1 MQIAR
6 NSAKPAGR
14 LNNLKGVKEAVNLR
28 KIQLSLLIAL
38 LAQTVYPDA
47 TYAQPLKRPAP
58 LSGKIAATKGGEQAT
73 LLPRRTWQK
82 AVVQQDLKAGDILRT
97 NAAGTLAIVFAD
109 GTQVRLGRNTV
120 MVVRLVS
127 KSGPSRLSLQ
137 RGRAW
142 GRSPRKRSNL
152 SIDTPSATAAIRGTE
167 WALTADEDSSQLQV
181 FSGAVELS
189 NDAGSLT
196 LQGGQAATVLRGQ
209 APTRTVLVNPTGREQ
224 MLYFV
229 NLASGLDMLSN
240 QNEEFTRARQY
251 VAEGDWEAASNLF
264 DDLARA
270 DDPADRAAG
279 AYGRYIAA
287 VQLGETPAPPT
298 MDATA
303 ESFLTRALIAAFDGD
318 LQASKRIAEEGLA
331 TFPDTAPLYQVKAD
345 VEALLGEPD
354 TAIATIA
361 SARASFPANLA
372 LAIREA
378 DLLRDYRG
386 SPKAARDLVQPIL
399 IADPDNFL
407 ARKSQAKNWMAIG
420 GMKEAARLVT
430 QALIA
435 RPYDAELVSMRAQ
448 ILLEQN
454 KLSAAKVEIDK
465 AMAMDAGNALAG
477 NALAQ
482 YWRRKDRQDEA
493 LAASLAAS
501 ADNPD
506 YGLGFLGLAQVQ
518 LELGEPGLAEQQLD
532 TADRLDPYNP
542 AIPLARTAVALYDFA
557 GDDAIRNARE
567 ALTRYRGRGGE
578 YVNLSENRET
588 GSLVSQAFRFL
599 DLEGWGR
606 YYADRVF
613 DSFTPSSYFDQAIN
627 QTPGPFLI
635 RNVDGSFNA
644 QQAEN
649 FDVLSSFLQGVAL
662 DPLSVASSQRR
673 LRFDN
678 GNFVE
683 PSLGVSLLD
692 ENLRNQQHIDGG
704 LDTIFDAPLPTA
716 IWLRGNYTDI
726 SDNRRRPDISPFS
739 RQRGGDSWYLRSYV
753 GLELTPSDSLVING
767 ELNRDNGQSET
778 NILGLVDDSFALEED
793 RETDRNFLFGLYSHE
808 FGYRDQLTIGAG
820 FGRSQLNIISLNTT
834 NIQPFA
840 DQLSQSR
847 DRFTYLSAN
856 YAKGFGPL
864 DLRIGGEWSD
874 IRSNVIS
881 ADYDFAQDIVAPGV
895 PPLSD
900 ESRSSEARAYV
911 DLRYHPIESLVI
923 QGQLEVVARTVDDS
937 TTHPLN
943 WRLGASYE
951 PIEGQWLRA
960 GFIRQSRGLFDFS
973 FRPVAVV
980 GLQSNSAPSFRQSR
994 GDSLIIRWEAEWSD
1008 RLFTMVEY
1016 QDQQLEAVA
1025 YAIPDLPVDIT
1036 GFPVSVKRI
1045 SAEANLWLDGNIGL
1059 RAAYAYTD
1067 TAIEG
1072 SFVSGENVNQAIGA
1086 SYGCATANL
1095 GFAFSC
1101 IYELGDQ
1108 LPFVPGH
1115 FARASLV
1122 WTLPAPTRLKATLSG
1137 SYIGD
1142 QSDDLRLATQNVTLI
1157 DARFD
1162 WEPMDRRL
1170 AFSLALLNLLDKQYD
1185 SATGVAAPRLTVVA
1199 GAKVRF

>member
-1 MQIAR
+1 MEQ
-6 NSAKPAGR
+6 P
-14 LNNLKGVKEAVNLR
+14 
-28 KIQLSLLIAL
+28 KILSLFLIAL
-38 LAQTVYPDA
+38 LTPHAFPDA
-47 TYAQPLKRPAP
+47 AAAQRLTRTAP
-58 LSGKIAATKGGEQAT
+58 LSGQIAATKGGEQAT

-120 MVVRLVS
+120 MAVRQVS
-127 KSGPSRLSLQ
+127 KSGPSTLALQ

-152 SIDTPSATAAIRGTE
+152 SIETPSATAAIRGTE
-167 WALTADEDSSQLQV
+167 WAITADQDSSQLQV

-189 NDAGSLT
+189 NEAGSLT
-196 LQGGQAATVLRGQ
+196 VAAGQAASVLRGQ

-229 NLASGLDMLSN
+229 NLANGLDLLDN
-240 QNEEFTRARQY
+240 QSDAFVQARQSG
-251 VAEGDWEAASNLF
+251 AAGDWATASRLF
-264 DDLARA
+264 ADLAQA
-270 DDPADRAAG
+270 ENPADRAAG
-279 AYGRYIAA
+279 AYGLYIAA
-287 VQLGETPAPPT
+287 VQMGETPAAPRT
-298 MDATA
+298 DGTA
-303 ESFLTRALIAAFDGD
+303 ESYLARTLIAAYDGD

-331 TFPDTAPLYQVKAD
+331 AFPDAAPLYQAKAE
-345 VEALLGEPD
+345 VEALMGD
-354 TAIATIA
+354 ANAAIATIA
-361 SARASFPANLA
+361 KARAAFPANTS
-372 LAIREA
+372 LAIGEA
-378 DLLRDYRG
+378 DLLRDYGG
-386 SPKAARDLVQPIL
+386 SPKAARDLVQPL
-399 IADPDNFL
+399 LAADPEDFP
-407 ARKSQAKNWMAIG
+407 AQKSQAKNWLAIG
-420 GMKEAARLVT
+420 GMKEADRLVT
-430 QALIA
+430 RALTA

-454 KLSAAKVEIDK
+454 KLSAAKIAIDK
-465 AMAMDAGNALAG
+465 ALAMDPGNALAG

-482 YWRRKDRQDEA
+482 YWRRKDRQEEA
-493 LAASLAAS
+493 LAAALAAS
-501 ADNPD
+501 VHNPD
-506 YGLGFLGLAQVQ
+506 YGLGFLGLAQVH
-518 LELGEPGLAEQQLD
+518 LELGQPDLAEQQLD
-532 TADRLDPYNP
+532 TADRLDPFNP
-542 AIPLARTAVALYDFA
+542 AIPLARTGVALYDFA

-567 ALTRYRGRGGE
+567 ALARYRARGGE

-635 RNVDGSFNA
+635 RNFDGSYNA
-644 QQAEN
+644 QQTEN
-649 FDVLSSFLQGVAL
+649 FDRLSSFLQGVAL

-683 PSLGVSLLD
+683 PSLGVSMLD
-692 ENLRNQQHIDGG
+692 EKLRNQNIISGG

-716 IWLRGNYTDI
+716 IWLRGNYADM
-726 SDNRRRPDISPFS
+726 SDHRRRPDISPFS
-739 RQRGGDSWYLRSYV
+739 RRRGGDSWSLRSYV

-767 ELNRDNGQSET
+767 ELNHDRRLSET
-778 NILGLVDDSFALEED
+778 NVLGFLDNSFALEED
-793 RETDRNFLFGLYSHE
+793 QKTDRNFLFGLYNHE

-820 FGRSQLNIISLNTT
+820 IGRSQLDRILLDTANT
-834 NIQPFA
+834 QPFA
-840 DQLSQSR
+840 DHLSQSR

-874 IRSNVIS
+874 VRTTVIS
-881 ADYDFAQDIVAPGV
+881 AEYNFAQDIIAPGV
-895 PPLSD
+895 PPIRE
-900 ESRSSEARAYV
+900 ESRITEARAYV
-911 DLRYHPIESLVI
+911 DLRYHPAELLVV
-923 QGQLEVVARTVDDS
+923 QGQLEVIARTVDNI

-943 WRLGASYE
+943 WRLGGSYE

-960 GFIRQSRGLFDFS
+960 AFIRQSRGLFDFS

-994 GDSLIIRWEAEWSD
+994 GDSLIFRWEAEWSD
-1008 RLFTMVEY
+1008 RLFTTIEY
-1016 QDQQLEAVA
+1016 QDQQLDAVQ

-1045 SAEANLWLDGNIGL
+1045 SAEANLWLGGNIGV

-1067 TAIEG
+1067 SAIKG
-1072 SFVSGENVNQAIGA
+1072 GFVSGDNINQAIGP
-1086 SYGCATANL
+1086 SYGCATAGL
-1095 GFAFSC
+1095 GFTFPC
-1101 IYELGDQ
+1101 TYELGDR

-1115 FARASLV
+1115 FGRASLV
-1122 WTLPAPTRLKATLSG
+1122 WSVPAPIRLKATVSG
-1137 SYIGD
+1137 SYIGG
-1142 QSDDLRLATQNVTLI
+1142 QSDDLRLPVDDVTLI
-1157 DARFD
+1157 DAKLE
-1162 WEPMDRRL
+1162 WQPLDRRL
-1170 AFSLALLNLLDKQYD
+1170 AFNFALLNLLDKRYD
-1185 SATGVAAPRLTVVA
+1185 SATGVAAPRLTLVA
-1199 GAKVRF
+1199 GARIRF

>member
-1 MQIAR
+1 
-6 NSAKPAGR
+6 
-14 LNNLKGVKEAVNLR
+14 VKLR
-28 KIQLSLLIAL
+28 KILLLFPIAL
-38 LAQTVYPDA
+38 LPQLIHPGAA
-47 TYAQPLKRPAP
+47 SGQPLKRNAP
-58 LSGKIAATKGGEQAT
+58 LSGQIAAAKGGEQAT
-73 LLPRRTWQK
+73 LIPRQTWQK
-82 AVVQQDLKAGDILRT
+82 AVVQQHLKAGDVLRT

-109 GTQVRLGRNTV
+109 GTQIRLGRNSV

-127 KSGPSRLSLQ
+127 KNGPSSLSLQ

-152 SIDTPSATAAIRGTE
+152 SIETPSATAAIRGTE
-167 WALTADEDSSQLQV
+167 WAITADEESSQLQV

-196 LQGGQAATVLRGQ
+196 VEGGQAATVLRGQ
-209 APTRTVLVNPTGREQ
+209 APTRTVLVNPAGREQ

-229 NLASGLDMLSN
+229 NLASGLDLLGYQSEN
-240 QNEEFTRARQY
+240 FIRARQL
-251 VAEGDWEAASNLF
+251 VAVGDWKAASRLF
-264 DDLARA
+264 DELTQSGG
-270 DDPADRAAG
+270 PSERAAG
-279 AYGRYIAA
+279 AYGRYVAS
-287 VQLGETPAPPT
+287 VQLGEVPEPPSF
-298 MDATA
+298 DETA
-303 ESFLTRALIAAFDGD
+303 ESYLARSLIAAYDGD
-318 LQASKRIAEEGLA
+318 LQAARQTAEEGLTA
-331 TFPDTAPLYQVKAD
+331 FPDSIPLYQAKAD
-345 VEALLGEPD
+345 VEALLGQPD
-354 TAIATIA
+354 AAIATIA
-361 SARASFPANLA
+361 AARATFPADISL
-372 LAIREA
+372 IISEA

-386 SPKAARDLVQPIL
+386 SPKAARDLLQPVL
-399 IADPDNFL
+399 AADPENFL
-407 ARKSQAKNWMAIG
+407 AQKSQAKNWMAIG
-420 GMKEAARLVT
+420 GMTEADRLVT
-430 QALIA
+430 QALTA
-435 RPYDAELVSMRAQ
+435 RPHDAELVSMRAG

-454 KLSAAKVEIDK
+454 RLSAAKVEIDK
-465 AMAMDAGNALAG
+465 ALAMDAGNGLAG

-501 ADNPD
+501 ALNPD

-542 AIPLARTAVALYDFA
+542 AIPLARTGVALFDFA

-567 ALTRYRGRGGE
+567 ALQRYRGRGGE

-635 RNVDGSFNA
+635 RDVDGSFNA

-662 DPLSVASSQRR
+662 DPLSVASSRRR

-683 PSLGVSLLD
+683 PSLGVSMLD
-692 ENLRNQQHIDGG
+692 ENLRNRQAVSAG
-704 LDTIFDAPLPTA
+704 LDTILDAPLPTA

-726 SDNRRRPDISPFS
+726 SDHRGRPDISPFS

-767 ELNRDNGQSET
+767 ELNRDHGQSET
-778 NILGLVDDSFALEED
+778 NVLGLVDDSFALEED

-820 FGRSQLNIISLNTT
+820 FGRSQLNIIALDTT
-834 NIQPFA
+834 NTQPFA
-840 DQLSQSR
+840 DQLSRSR

-856 YAKGFGPL
+856 YAKGLGRL
-864 DLRIGGEWSD
+864 DLRVGGEWSD
-874 IRSNVIS
+874 IRSNSIS
-881 ADYDFAQDIVAPGV
+881 ADYDFAQDVVAPGV
-895 PPLSD
+895 PPAIV
-900 ESRSSEARAYV
+900 ESRTSEARAYV
-911 DLRYHPIESLVI
+911 DLRYHPEESLVM
-923 QGQLEVVARTVDDS
+923 QGQLEVVARTVDDV

-994 GDSLIIRWEAEWSD
+994 GDSLIFRWEAEWSD
-1008 RLFTMVEY
+1008 RLFTTVEY
-1016 QDQQLEAVA
+1016 QDQQLEAVK
-1025 YAIPDLPVDIT
+1025 YAIPDLPVDIS

-1045 SAEANLWLDGNIGL
+1045 SAEANLWLGGNIGL
-1059 RAAYAYTD
+1059 RTSYAYTD
-1067 TAIEG
+1067 SAIEG
-1072 SFVSGENVNQAIGA
+1072 SFVSGDNVNQAIGA
-1086 SYGCATANL
+1086 GYGCATADL
-1095 GFAFSC
+1095 GFTFPC
-1101 IYELGDQ
+1101 TFETGDQ

-1122 WTLPAPTRLKATLSG
+1122 WSLPAPARLKATLSG

-1142 QSDDLRLATQNVTLI
+1142 QRDDLRLPTRDVTLI
-1157 DARFD
+1157 DARLE
-1162 WEPMDRRL
+1162 WEPLDRRL
-1170 AFSLALLNLLDKQYD
+1170 AINLALLNLFDKRYD

-1199 GAKVRF
+1199 GARIRF